1 MDIFLYFLYIFLFL
15 FLVSDG
21 GMEVY
26 ISAME
31 TPSQFWVQVVGP
43 GTTALDKLV
52 SDMTVYYNDE
62 KNHELHK
69 LRNVNID

>member
-1 MDIFLYFLYIFLFL
+1 
-15 FLVSDG
+15 
-21 GMEVY
+21 MEVY